1 MKVVVIEDEEAATN
15 MLVSLLNQLETTVEV
30 IARLQSIQES
40 VEWFSLNPSPDLVFM
55 DIHLADGSSFVIF
68 DNVAIT
74 CPVIFT
80 TAYDEYALKAFHV
93 NSIDYLLKPV
103 SKEKL
108 QHAINKFY
116 ALSGHADRDAL
127 AGLLASIRGE
137 KFSGKSHFLIH
148 YKDKLLPLA
157 VDDIAY
163 IYTENKNVR
172 ASTFSNESYLMD
184 ENLEELLA
192 DLDPRKFFRAN
203 RQFIVAHKAIKEASL
218 WFGSKIVLHLLIPTP
233 EKIIISKLRV
243 PDFKQW
249 YTGMKNGK

>member
-1 MKVVVIEDEEAATN
+1 MKVVIIEDEEAAAN
-15 MLVSLLNQLETTVEV
+15 MLASLLNQLENKVEV

-40 VEWFSLNPSPDLVFM
+40 VEWFTLNPFPDLVFM

-68 DNVAIT
+68 DKIKIT

-80 TAYDEYALKAFHV
+80 TAYDEYALKAFQV

-108 QHAINKFY
+108 QHAINKFKL
-116 ALSGHADRDAL
+116 LSGHSDRHAL
-127 AGLLASIRGE
+127 DGLLASLRVRE
-137 KFSGKSHFLIH
+137 FSGKSHFLIH

-157 VDDIAY
+157 VNDIAY

-172 ASTFSNESYLMD
+172 AYTFLNENYMMD

-192 DLDPRKFFRAN
+192 ELDPTKFFRAN

-218 WFGSKIVLHLLIPTP
+218 WFGSKIVLHLLVSTP
-233 EKIIISKLRV
+233 EKIVISKLRV
-243 PDFKQW
+243 PDFKKW
-249 YTGMKNGK
+249 YTGMKN